1 MSRVVRLLHRGRISA
16 RTAHVRPIITRQH
29 APRSTQ
35 VIAHALPV
43 PLGEREGKF
52 IASAGELYAW
62 LSWARQHAETVSSQ
76 LHLNA
81 DLPSMNS
88 LLTEVDW
95 ILEDAVAGIRKC
107 PNDDKWRAFGRVS
120 HGREFPDDYQV
131 LLRENLDDLRKLWAL
146 RLSNRVP
153 LQYLTASCHW
163 RDLVLVVAPG
173 VLIPRPETERMV
185 DFVAGALDR
194 SPNLAHMP
202 WVDLGTGSGSLAI
215 SIAMELAMIRKQRPI
230 ASPSEIDQVLVHAV
244 DLSPTA
250 VKIARL
256 NVQRNFAEDTT
267 GLVHVRVHEGSWYEP
282 LEMHVLGRSRV
293 DNQEYIGTFG
303 GIVSNPPYI
312 PSNDMHGLQP
322 EVRLHEPWLALD
334 GGSDQAL
341 DSFTSI
347 CSGAVAHLVPGGFL
361 LLETNG
367 EAQSQAVAKML
378 RDMRQPDR
386 RQGSR
391 NSEGRVFENI
401 NVFSDY
407 CGIERFVSAWK
418 VLP

>member
-1 MSRVVRLLHRGRISA
+1 MSRVVRLLHRGRNSA
-16 RTAHVRPIITRQH
+16 RTAHVRPALTRQY
-29 APRSTQ
+29 ASRSTK

-62 LSWARQHAETVSSQ
+62 NSWARQHAETVSSQ
-76 LHLNA
+76 LHLDA
-81 DLPSMNS
+81 DLPSMSS
-88 LLTEVDW
+88 LFTEVDW
-95 ILEDAVAGIRKC
+95 ILEDAVAGVRKC
-107 PNDDKWRAFGRVS
+107 PKDDEWRAFGRMS
-120 HGREFPDDYQV
+120 HRREFPDHHQV

-153 LQYLTASCHW
+153 LQYLTATCHW

-194 SPNLAHMP
+194 SPNLAHIP

-215 SIAMELAMIRKQRPI
+215 SIAMELETIRKQGPN
-230 ASPSEIDQVLVHAV
+230 ASSSEIDQVLVHAV

-256 NVQRNFAEDTT
+256 NVQRNFTEDAT

-282 LEMHVLGRSRV
+282 LEMNALGRARV

-312 PSNDMHGLQP
+312 PSEDMRGLQP

-334 GGSDQAL
+334 GGSNQAL

-378 RDMRQPDR
+378 QDVRKPDQK
-386 RQGSR
+386 QGSS

-401 NVFSDY
+401 DVSSDY
-407 CGIERFVSAWK
+407 CGVRRFVSAWK
-418 VLP
+418 VLQ